1 MGPLDCREEGEH
13 LISPLGV
20 LEVVEVLEVLRV
32 DGVEV
37 LVRDDR
43 VELMVVRVVAA
54 MELVWEVGVIVC
66 CLENRGRVLVVVAS
80 LLSCFFANIF
90 WYSVILNGILVLL
103 GSEIIVSLFSM
114 LACFISS
121 WLFFVQSFSFN
132 ELLDD

>member
-1 MGPLDCREEGEH
+1 VGTFDCREEGEH

-20 LEVVEVLEVLRV
+20 LEEVVVLEVLRV

-37 LVRDDR
+37 LRVDG

-103 GSEIIVSLFSM
+103 GSEIIVNLFSM